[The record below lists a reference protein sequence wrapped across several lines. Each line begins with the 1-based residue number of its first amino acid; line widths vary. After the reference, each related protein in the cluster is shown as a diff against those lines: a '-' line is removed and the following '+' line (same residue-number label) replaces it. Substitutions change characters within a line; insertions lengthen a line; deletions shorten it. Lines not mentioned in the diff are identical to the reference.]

1 MHFMNIIKSACM
13 DNEILSINAYK
24 FVFHNLKYTT
34 VNLDR
39 RELKPKTVNDMS
51 SIDIALVTS

>member
-1 MHFMNIIKSACM
+1 MNIIKSACM